1 MWNGSVETGR
11 RLNILLTLLER
22 QGQPLSV
29 KHESFPECLSWLSEP
44 SSVQGSEAERQEL
57 IQTIC
62 RTYGISEPELVV
74 LAKTPMLAAPKR
86 EDAERL
92 AALQLE
98 EARLEAMLSKGG
110 WLEWYTDYTRFNES
124 PLIYHIF
131 GSFCLLAAAI
141 GRRAWVNDGD
151 FKVMMPYT
159 AILIGPTG
167 RVRKSSV
174 IETVQRLV
182 IDEDLCPTLSDRM
195 TPEALIKVLS
205 PPGIDG
211 KGGLGGHQF
220 LGASEFSDFFGKQT
234 YNEGLIT
241 LMLKLLEKSTYTY
254 VTKNKGT
261 TVVTDIALTILGAS
275 TLSLLHD
282 ATPEQVMSSGFLSRF
297 VLVAENDT
305 PRVFPTPRHGP
316 ESCLNN
322 IRETLQDLKTQEEF
336 NGQAL
341 YTPQA
346 EAWYQA
352 WYHHEYKPRLRGTE
366 SEAMSKVLSRW
377 HVHLQRTATLL
388 HLAEHRDMYICQ
400 SCFEV
405 ASNLLN
411 YVELRMPQVIN
422 AIGKSVHGLRNA
434 EEADYLLAR
443 LKEFPSGYAS
453 RRQLA
458 YRCKNTLDSNALR
471 RAMSTL
477 IDAGKAVIRSANGV
491 AYYVAVQGGSEH
503 G

>member
-11 RLNILLTLLER
+11 RLDILLTLLER

-44 SSVQGSEAERQEL
+44 SSVQGSESERQHL
-57 IQTIC
+57 IQQIC
-62 RTYGISEPELVV
+62 KTYGISEPELAV
-74 LAKTPMLAAPKR
+74 LANAPGLAVPKP

-92 AALQLE
+92 AELQRE
-98 EARLEAMLSKGG
+98 EARLEAMLSRGS

-131 GSFCLLAAAI
+131 GSFCLLAAAV
-141 GRRAWVNDGD
+141 GRRVWVNDGD
-151 FKVMMPYT
+151 FKIMLPYT

-174 IETVQRLV
+174 IEIVQRLV

-205 PPGIDG
+205 PPDIDG

-297 VLVAENDT
+297 VLCAEQDT

-316 ESCLNN
+316 EHCLNN
-322 IRETLQDLKTQEEF
+322 IRETLQDLKTQS
-336 NGQAL
+336 GQAV

-346 EAWYQA
+346 DAWYQA
-352 WYHHEYKPRLRGTE
+352 WYHNEYKPRLRGTE

-388 HLAEHRDMYICQ
+388 HLAEHRDMYVCQ

-405 ASNLLN
+405 ARNLLD
-411 YVELRMPQVIN
+411 YVEARMPQVIN
-422 AIGKSVHGLRNA
+422 AIGKSVRSLRNSDN
-434 EEADYLLAR
+434 ADYLLAR
-443 LKEFPSGYAS
+443 LAEFPRGCAN

-458 YRCKNTLDSNALR
+458 YKCKNTLDAGALN
-471 RAMSTL
+471 RAMGML
-477 IDAGKAVIRSANGV
+477 IDMGKVVLKSAHGV
-491 AYYVAVQGGSEH
+491 VYYVATQVGSEH